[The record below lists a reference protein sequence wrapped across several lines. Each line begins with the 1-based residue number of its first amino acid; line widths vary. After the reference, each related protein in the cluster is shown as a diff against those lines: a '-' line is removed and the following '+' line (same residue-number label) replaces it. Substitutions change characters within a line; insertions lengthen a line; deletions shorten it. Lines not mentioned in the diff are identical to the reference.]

1 MLYHSPQQGLL
12 FGSFQRSEVFCRKEL
27 IASNHL
33 NGTQL
38 PRLNVTPERRNVG
51 TSQWKPLSTRPT
63 PQQRKAL
70 APNDQ
75 TLDHG

>member
-12 FGSFQRSEVFCRKEL
+12 FGPFQRSEVFCRKEL

-38 PRLNVTPERRNVG
+38 PRLNVTPERRNVAME
-51 TSQWKPLSTRPT
+51 TSKYSADSPAEKGSRS
-63 PQQRKAL
+63 K
-70 APNDQ
+70 
-75 TLDHG
+75 